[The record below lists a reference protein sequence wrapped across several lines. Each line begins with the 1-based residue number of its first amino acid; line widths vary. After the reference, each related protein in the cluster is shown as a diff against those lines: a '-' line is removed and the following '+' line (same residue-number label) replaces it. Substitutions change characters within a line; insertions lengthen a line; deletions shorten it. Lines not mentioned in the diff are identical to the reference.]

1 MISVIIPMYN
11 SEQSIVKCLDSVKAQ
26 TWTGNFEI
34 IIVND
39 GSTDL
44 GTEVV
49 QDYMARNPGLDITL
63 IHQHNQGVSKAR
75 NVAMERSKGDYI
87 ALLDADDE
95 WLPDKTEAQMKILT
109 DESLEVDF
117 LTTLWNRERVRFP
130 YRINDSNLVQI
141 NLKKLLLQVTG
152 QTSTAIF
159 RRDILEN
166 TGFFDEKQ
174 RYSEDAN
181 YWMRVTEH
189 NRMFLLPD
197 VFVFAGNGKKSF
209 GASGLSA
216 NLEGMEKG
224 IQKNLSEMYTSGRI
238 NLAEYLFYFV
248 FSKIKY
254 WFRPVRARL

>member
-1 MISVIIPMYN
+1 
-11 SEQSIVKCLDSVKAQ
+11 
-26 TWTGNFEI
+26 
-34 IIVND
+34 
-39 GSTDL
+39 
-44 GTEVV
+44 
-49 QDYMARNPGLDITL
+49 
-63 IHQHNQGVSKAR
+63 
-75 NVAMERSKGDYI
+75 
-87 ALLDADDE
+87 
-95 WLPDKTEAQMKILT
+95 
-109 DESLEVDF
+109 
-117 LTTLWNRERVRFP
+117 
-130 YRINDSNLVQI
+130 
-141 NLKKLLLQVTG
+141 LQVTG

-189 NRMFLLPD
+189 NRMFLLPE

-224 IQKNLSEMYTSGRI
+224 IQKNLSEMYRSGRI